1 MASSGAP
8 AAAVAVEK
16 RLLGGIREVS
26 SYTDTA
32 VSEQGPTLT
41 PQQRAT
47 GEAFASMVSGR
58 LSTAAL
64 AELWFEPDNFQAV
77 AVPDLYSGTY
87 PFPLNWLLA
96 YQAKGAV
103 GSRAMNG
110 AGARST
116 AKLYEGAAQGYKA
129 LAEQLGEKLFFCGD
143 RPCKLDAHAYGHLA
157 VVVHSPL
164 PSKILK
170 EKLHQHKNLVAF
182 TYRMKVSLRALD
194 SEQLIWLVL
203 ESLAGP

>member
-1 MASSGAP
+1 MSMVSSGAP
-8 AAAVAVEK
+8 AAAAVEK

-58 LSTAAL
+58 LLTAAL
-64 AELWFEPDNFQAV
+64 VELWFDPDNFKAV
-77 AVPDLYSGTY
+77 AVPDLYSDI

-103 GSRAMNG
+103 GNRAMNG
-110 AGARST
+110 AGPRSA
-116 AKLYEGAAQGYKA
+116 AKLYEGAAQGYAA

-143 RPCKLDAHAYGHLA
+143 RPCKLDAYAYGHLA

-170 EKLHQHKNLVAF
+170 EKLHRHKNLVAF
-182 TYRMKVSLRALD
+182 TYRMKVSLCRLRGAF
-194 SEQLIWLVL
+194 S
-203 ESLAGP
+203 ATA